1 MSKKMISIVVIII
14 LLGGI
19 VAVVFQ
25 KNPAKAPSS
34 DKSSSSSNAP
44 NTADSSTKNQQDQQ
58 ATTPVPTDKVD
69 IKDFAYSPG
78 TITVKKGTTVTW
90 TNQDST
96 KHNVAPDTETGDFKA
111 SELLAKGQTYSVT
124 FNTVGTFSYHC
135 TPHPYMK
142 AQVIVTE

>member
-1 MSKKMISIVVIII
+1 MSKKTISIVVLII

-19 VAVVFQ
+19 VAVVFL

-34 DKSSSSSNAP
+34 ENNSNTSNSTNTTDASSN
-44 NTADSSTKNQQDQQ
+44 NQSDQQ
-58 ATTPVPTDKVD
+58 AAVPVTTDKVD
-69 IKDFAYSPG
+69 IKDFAYSPS

>member
-1 MSKKMISIVVIII
+1 MSKKTISIVVLVI

-19 VAVVFQ
+19 VAVVFL

-34 DKSSSSSNAP
+34 ENGSNASNST
-44 NTADSSTKNQQDQQ
+44 NTADSSNNQSNQQ
-58 ATTPVPTDKVD
+58 TTAPVATDKVD
-69 IKDFAYSPG
+69 IKDFAYSPT

-96 KHNVAPDTETGDFKA
+96 KHNVAPDTETSDFKA

-142 AQVIVTE
+142 AQVVVTE